1 MNTPAHA
8 IANLLLFGKT
18 KRERYPAAIILGA
31 LIPDTPM
38 LLFYIWSRLLG
49 HTEKHIWQQGYFD
62 PAWQSLFDAFHSFP
76 LLAAAW
82 LICWHLKYTWMRIF
96 FASMFL
102 HACFDFPLHH
112 NDAHHHFFPFSDWR
126 FLSPI
131 SYWNPEYYGNI
142 MAPIEVLMVVLGSL
156 WLLKTTA
163 QVWIKRSVL
172 SIIALYLAFIGF
184 VMLVWA

>member
-1 MNTPAHA
+1 
-8 IANLLLFGKT
+8 
-18 KRERYPAAIILGA
+18 
-31 LIPDTPM
+31 
-38 LLFYIWSRLLG
+38 
-49 HTEKHIWQQGYFD
+49 
-62 PAWQSLFDAFHSFP
+62 
-76 LLAAAW
+76 
-82 LICWHLKYTWMRIF
+82 MRIF

-142 MAPIEVLMVVLGSL
+142 IAPIEVLMVVLGSL

-172 SIIALYLAFIGF
+172 SILTLYLAFAGF